1 MSNAFE
7 LPLRIRIY
15 PPKWLAAG
23 LIVSHLGAV
32 AILGTVQIPS
42 EAKVLLIIV
51 IIISLIYVLRLY
63 IWQKS
68 KWSPLELILNDKEE
82 WYLTLASGEIIQVDL
97 RPGAFVHPILV
108 ILPFR
113 HGIYFPTVIL
123 TPSSVDQDTLRRLR
137 VRLKYKRVVIPT
149 SG

>member
-7 LPLRIRIY
+7 LPLRIEIY
-15 PPKWLAAG
+15 PPKWLATG

-32 AILGTVQIPS
+32 VILGKVEFPTVI
-42 EAKVLLIIV
+42 KIFLIIV
-51 IIISLIYVLRLY
+51 IIISLVYFFRLY
-63 IWQKS
+63 ILQMS
-68 KWSPLELILNDKEE
+68 KRSLLELILNDKEE
-82 WYLTLASGEIIQVDL
+82 WYLTLVSGETIKVEL
-97 RPGAFVHPILV
+97 RPGAFVHPLLV

-123 TPSSVDQDTLRRLR
+123 TPSSVDQDTFRRLR
-137 VRLKYKRVVIPT
+137 VRLKYKRVVNPA

>member
-15 PPKWLAAG
+15 PSKWLAAC
-23 LIVSHLGAV
+23 LIASHLGTVAV
-32 AILGTVQIPS
+32 LVTVQVLMVV
-42 EAKVLLIIV
+42 KVLLTIV
-51 IIISLIYVLRLY
+51 IIISLIRVLRFY

-82 WYLTLASGEIIQVDL
+82 WYITLTSGDMIEVKL
-97 RPGAFVHPILV
+97 RPGAFVHPLLV

-113 HGIYFPTVIL
+113 HGIHFSTVIL
-123 TPSSVDQDTLRRLR
+123 DPSCVDQDTLRRLR
-137 VRLKYKRVVIPT
+137 VRLKYRHVII
-149 SG
+149 S